1 MKCLAIIP
9 ARGGSKRIPHKNIKP
24 FLGRPII
31 AYSIEAA
38 LGTGLFEEVMVSTD
52 DVEIAEIARQ
62 EGASVPFL
70 RSMENANDYATL
82 ADVLVEVINAYKVR
96 GYEFDLICCLL
107 PTAPLISSEDVRSA
121 YDQLVM
127 STFDSICPVV
137 AFSYPILRSLSI
149 DEKGNLN
156 MNWPE
161 YRFSRSQDLRP
172 AYHDSGTFY
181 WIKTSSLL
189 KDKKLLSE
197 NGTAIV
203 LDEFRVQ
210 DIDTDTDWALAEMKY
225 KLLHM
230 S

>member
-70 RSMENANDYATL
+70 RSTENANDYATL
-82 ADVLVEVINAYKVR
+82 ADVLVEVVNAYKGR
-96 GYEFDLICCLL
+96 GYECDLICCLL

-127 STFDSICPVV
+127 STFDSICPVG

-161 YRFSRSQDLRP
+161 YRFSRSQD
-172 AYHDSGTFY
+172 
-181 WIKTSSLL
+181 
-189 KDKKLLSE
+189 
-197 NGTAIV
+197 
-203 LDEFRVQ
+203 
-210 DIDTDTDWALAEMKY
+210 
-225 KLLHM
+225 
-230 S
+230 

>member
-1 MKCLAIIP
+1 M
-9 ARGGSKRIPHKNIKP
+9 
-24 FLGRPII
+24 
-31 AYSIEAA
+31 
-38 LGTGLFEEVMVSTD
+38 
-52 DVEIAEIARQ
+52 
-62 EGASVPFL
+62 
-70 RSMENANDYATL
+70 
-82 ADVLVEVINAYKVR
+82 VEVVNAYKGR

-210 DIDTDTDWALAEMKY
+210 DIDTDTDLS
-225 KLLHM
+225 LIHI
-230 S
+230 

>member
-70 RSMENANDYATL
+70 RSTENANDYATL
-82 ADVLVEVINAYKVR
+82 ADVLVEVVNAYKGR
-96 GYEFDLICCLL
+96 GDEFDLICCLL

>member
-52 DVEIAEIARQ
+52 DTKIAEIAYQ

-70 RSMENANDYATL
+70 RSTKNANDYATL
-82 ADVLVEVINAYKVR
+82 ADVLVEVVNVYKER
-96 GYEFDLICCLL
+96 GNEFDLICCLL

>member
-70 RSMENANDYATL
+70 RSMEYANDYATL
-82 ADVLVEVINAYKVR
+82 ADVLVEVINAYKGR
-96 GYEFDLICCLL
+96 GHEFDLICCLL

-181 WIKTSSLL
+181 WIKTSSLF

-210 DIDTDTDWALAEMKY
+210 DIDTDTAWALAEMKY

>member
-38 LGTGLFEEVMVSTD
+38 LGSGLFEEVMVSTD

-70 RSMENANDYATL
+70 RSTENANDYATL
-82 ADVLVEVINAYKVR
+82 ADVLVEVVNAYKGR
-96 GYEFDLICCLL
+96 GYEFDLICLL

>member
-52 DVEIAEIARQ
+52 DTEIAEIARQ

-70 RSMENANDYATL
+70 RSTENANDYATL
-82 ADVLVEVINAYKVR
+82 ADVLVEVVNVYKER
-96 GYEFDLICCLL
+96 GNEFDLICCLL
-107 PTAPLISSEDVRSA
+107 PTAPLISSEAVRSA

-189 KDKKLLSE
+189 KDKKLLGE

>member
-1 MKCLAIIP
+1 
-9 ARGGSKRIPHKNIKP
+9 
-24 FLGRPII
+24 
-31 AYSIEAA
+31 
-38 LGTGLFEEVMVSTD
+38 
-52 DVEIAEIARQ
+52 
-62 EGASVPFL
+62 
-70 RSMENANDYATL
+70 
-82 ADVLVEVINAYKVR
+82 
-96 GYEFDLICCLL
+96 
-107 PTAPLISSEDVRSA
+107 
-121 YDQLVM
+121 
-127 STFDSICPVV
+127 
-137 AFSYPILRSLSI
+137 
-149 DEKGNLN
+149 

-189 KDKKLLSE
+189 KDKKLLGE